1 MSRRWFFTS
10 LFAALAATTAVLS
23 LVRALVPAPLN
34 IVLLTVEGARAG
46 IFSAETTPN
55 LWSAA
60 RSATRFTNHR
70 SVSAWTGPNVI
81 AQLTGLS
88 PFQQGVHTRGNS
100 VSEAWRLPLEDL
112 RGAGWRTGGLQAFME
127 VDIFR
132 HLGLDFRPGPSPLA
146 WMAERT
152 AENGPFFL
160 WYHYL
165 GTHLPYAP
173 SPAFMPNWHDLL
185 PAGDTRARQRVGA
198 VIREPVVLAG
208 SVPFEPG
215 DRPAVRALYRAGFR
229 EFDAW
234 FAEFWGFLA
243 DSGLTEDTVVI
254 VTADHGE
261 ELLERGNVGH
271 ASTTRAGHLH
281 EEIVRIPLLIWLPP
295 RLRDRLPGV
304 VDAPSSH
311 LDIMPTVMA
320 LAGVTPTRKMAG
332 MPLWSLPATRAW
344 STVTSRAGY
353 AEPDPENLRHFLFA
367 YLDHPWKLHLERV
380 DGREG
385 PARLYDL
392 AHDPGET
399 DDIADRRPDLV
410 ARLKSRL
417 LPAIISMRPPSR
429 PGAAANNDP
438 NSPRWTFPAVGGA
451 YGYDDLAGG
460 FRLEWTGRDDLDYV
474 VEYVAGT
481 GAGALRGE
489 LQVRGT
495 GKDFGTIDRS
505 YWNTWIVRYRMF
517 RVRVRAAGPG
527 TKWSPW
533 LDLEARP

>member
-1 MSRRWFFTS
+1 
-10 LFAALAATTAVLS
+10 
-23 LVRALVPAPLN
+23 
-34 IVLLTVEGARAG
+34 
-46 IFSAETTPN
+46 
-55 LWSAA
+55 
-60 RSATRFTNHR
+60 
-70 SVSAWTGPNVI
+70 
-81 AQLTGLS
+81 
-88 PFQQGVHTRGNS
+88 
-100 VSEAWRLPLEDL
+100 
-112 RGAGWRTGGLQAFME
+112 
-127 VDIFR
+127 
-132 HLGLDFRPGPSPLA
+132 
-146 WMAERT
+146 
-152 AENGPFFL
+152 
-160 WYHYL
+160 
-165 GTHLPYAP
+165 
-173 SPAFMPNWHDLL
+173 MPNWHDLL
-185 PAGDTRARQRVGA
+185 PAGDGMARQRVGA
-198 VIREPVVLAG
+198 VIREPVVLAE
-208 SVPFEPG
+208 SVPFESG

-295 RLRDRLPGV
+295 RLRDRLPQV

-311 LDIMPTVMA
+311 LDIMPTIMA
-320 LAGVTPTRKMAG
+320 LTDVTPTRKMAG
-332 MPLWSLPATRAW
+332 MPLWSLPKARAW
-344 STVTSRAGY
+344 SAVTSRAGY
-353 AEPDPENLRHFLFA
+353 AEPDPQNLRHFLFA

-380 DGREG
+380 DGRVG
-385 PARLYDL
+385 AARLYDL

-399 DDIADRRPDLV
+399 DDIADRRPDV
-410 ARLKSRL
+410 VGRLKNRL

-429 PGAAANNDP
+429 PGAAASDDA
-438 NSPRWTFPAVGGA
+438 NSPRWTFPAAGGA

-460 FRLEWTGRDDLDYV
+460 FRLEWTGRDNLDYV

-495 GKDFGTIDRS
+495 RKDFGIIDRS

-527 TKWSPW
+527 TEWSPW